1 MDKDKVEDVEV
12 SKEEVKPE
20 VKPKEVKERYAIIE
34 VVTEKGLAIVDNQ
47 TEKVFTQD
55 GLLVEILNKLDKLE
69 RALVWLE

>member
-69 RALVWLE
+69 RALV

>member
-1 MDKDKVEDVEV
+1 MDRDKVEDVEV

-69 RALVWLE
+69 RALV